1 MGFDSAFV
9 KESKND
15 KNNREYIATYCS
27 DSKVFYRLLKDEL
40 LYKSIED
47 EYYLVKLTLKDV
59 NSILNTMID
68 RVISN
73 YPIKEFSINY
83 SFIEED
89 TDEIRLQPCDGVE
102 ISSFEGYDRIYTN
115 SEEGERLN
123 IALFDQ
129 YEYYIMLNIIRTLIK
144 CLDFDFDNYD
154 LYFEASW

>member
-9 KESKND
+9 KENKND
-15 KNNREYIATYCS
+15 KADTACIATYCS
-27 DSKVFYRLLKDEL
+27 DSKVFYYLLKD
-40 LYKSIED
+40 
-47 EYYLVKLTLKDV
+47 VH
-59 NSILNTMID
+59 SILNTMID

-123 IALFDQ
+123 IALFDT
-129 YEYYIMLNIIRTLIK
+129 YEYYTMLNIIRTLIK
-144 CLDFDFDNYD
+144 CLDFDFDNYN